1 MADTIKSVNELNYVW
16 GFYDGD
22 TRTEKL
28 QNPRADLTAADI
40 KAVGALA
47 VSKNAV
53 IGDKAGAAVVGIK
66 SATKHQVTRTYL
78 DLTNI

>member
-1 MADTIKSVNELNYVW
+1 MADTIKSVNELSYVW
-16 GFYDGD
+16 NFYDGD

-28 QNPRADLTAADI
+28 LNPRADITAADI
-40 KAVGALA
+40 KAVAATA
-47 VSKNAV
+47 VAKAAV

-78 DLTNI
+78 DLTTI